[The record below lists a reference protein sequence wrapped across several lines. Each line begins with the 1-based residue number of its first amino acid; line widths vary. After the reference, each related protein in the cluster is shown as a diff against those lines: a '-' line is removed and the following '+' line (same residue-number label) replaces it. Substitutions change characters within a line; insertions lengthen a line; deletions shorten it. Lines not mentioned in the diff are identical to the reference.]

1 MMKEEN
7 IMKLEGK
14 TALVTGAS
22 SGIGRETAILLAQA
36 GCRVALTYHKG
47 ARAGA
52 AVYRTCA
59 RFSEAHLFPL
69 DVRDNKTVQRLQ
81 KGVLRQLRGL
91 DILIN
96 NAGVPVEKPFVKQS
110 RRDRQHQVGV
120 NVLGL
125 MEVTRAFLP
134 LLLRQGKGVI
144 INVASGLS
152 KEVYPDLSVYC
163 ATKFA
168 VRGFTQA
175 LAREFPK
182 GVRVFCLNP
191 GLTATRL
198 SGYRGEDPA
207 RVAGIIVR
215 AAEESLGRKSG
226 DDIDVWEYL

>member
-1 MMKEEN
+1 
-7 IMKLEGK
+7 MKLRGK
-14 TALVTGAS
+14 RALVTGSS

-36 GCRVALTYHKG
+36 GCRVAVTYHKG

-52 AVYRTCA
+52 AVQRKCA
-59 RFSEAHLFPL
+59 LFSEAHLFPL
-69 DVRDNKTVQRLQ
+69 DVRDDQSIRRLYQ
-81 KGVLRQLRGL
+81 GVVRRFGGL
-91 DILIN
+91 DVLIN
-96 NAGVPVEKPFVKQS
+96 NAGIAVEKPFVRQS
-110 RRDRQHQVGV
+110 RRSRRHQVDV
-120 NVLGL
+120 NFLGL
-125 MEVTRAFLP
+125 MEVTGVFLP
-134 LLLRQGKGVI
+134 LLLQQGKGLI

-152 KEVYPDLSVYC
+152 KEVYPDLNVYC

-175 LAREFPK
+175 LSTELPK

-198 SGYRGEDPA
+198 TGYRGEDPA
-207 RVAGIIVR
+207 RVAGVIVR

>member
-1 MMKEEN
+1 
-7 IMKLEGK
+7 MKLQGK

-52 AVYRTCA
+52 AVHRKCA

-69 DVRDNKTVQRLQ
+69 DVRDDSSVRRVLQ
-81 KGVLRQLRGL
+81 GVVRRFGGL

-96 NAGVPVEKPFVKQS
+96 NAGVLVEKPFVKQS

-125 MEVTRAFLP
+125 MEVTRSFLP
-134 LLLRQGKGVI
+134 FLLRQGKGVI

-175 LAREFPK
+175 LARELPK

>member
-1 MMKEEN
+1 MKEEN
-7 IMKLEGK
+7 TLMLRGK
-14 TALVTGAS
+14 TALVTGSS

-36 GCRVALTYHKG
+36 GCRVALTYHRG

-52 AVYRTCA
+52 AVYRKCA
-59 RFSEAHLFPL
+59 RFSEAHLYPL
-69 DVRDNKTVQRLQ
+69 DVRDSESVRRLQ
-81 KGVLRQLRGL
+81 RSVSRRFGSL

-96 NAGVPVEKPFVKQS
+96 NAGVAVEKPFVNQS
-110 RRDRQHQVGV
+110 RGNRQHQVGV

-125 MEVTRAFLP
+125 MEVTRVFLP
-134 LLLRQGKGVI
+134 SFLSRGKGVI
-144 INVASGLS
+144 VNVASGLS

-175 LAREFPK
+175 LAKELPK
-182 GVRVFCLNP
+182 GLRVFCLNP

-207 RVAGIIVR
+207 RVAGIVVR

>member
-1 MMKEEN
+1 
-7 IMKLEGK
+7 MKLRGK
-14 TALVTGAS
+14 RALVTGSS

-36 GCRVALTYHKG
+36 GCHVAVTYHKG

-52 AVYRTCA
+52 AVHRNCA

-69 DVRDNKTVQRLQ
+69 DVRDDRSIRRLYH
-81 KGVLRQLRGL
+81 GVVRRFGGL

-96 NAGVPVEKPFVKQS
+96 NAGVVVEKPFVRQS
-110 RRDRQHQVGV
+110 RRNRRHQVDI
-120 NVLGL
+120 NFLGL
-125 MEVTRAFLP
+125 MEVTRVFLP
-134 LLLRQGKGVI
+134 LLLQEGNGMI

-175 LAREFPK
+175 LSTELPR

-198 SGYRGEDPA
+198 TGYRGEDPA
-207 RVAGIIVR
+207 RVAGVIIR

>member
-1 MMKEEN
+1 MKEEN
-7 IMKLEGK
+7 TMKLRGK
-14 TALVTGAS
+14 TALVTGSS

-36 GCRVALTYHKG
+36 GCRVALTYHRG

-52 AVYRTCA
+52 AVYRKCA
-59 RFSEAHLFPL
+59 RFSEAHLYPL
-69 DVRDNKTVQRLQ
+69 DVRDSESVRRLQ
-81 KGVLRQLRGL
+81 QSVARRFGSL

-96 NAGVPVEKPFVKQS
+96 NAGVAVEKPFVKQS
-110 RRDRQHQVGV
+110 RGDRQHQVGV

-125 MEVTRAFLP
+125 MEVTRVFLP
-134 LLLRQGKGVI
+134 SFMSRGKGVI
-144 INVASGLS
+144 VNVASGLS

-175 LAREFPK
+175 LAKELPE
-182 GVRVFCLNP
+182 GLRVFCLNP

-207 RVAGIIVR
+207 RVAGIVVR

>member
-1 MMKEEN
+1 
-7 IMKLEGK
+7 MKLRGK

-36 GCRVALTYHKG
+36 GCRVALTYHRG

-52 AVYRTCA
+52 AVQRKCDD
-59 RFSEAHLFPL
+59 FSEAHLFPL
-69 DVRDNKTVQRLQ
+69 DVQDNESVRRLQ
-81 KGVLRQLRGL
+81 HGVIRRFGSL

-96 NAGVPVEKPFVKQS
+96 NAGVAVEKPFVKQS
-110 RRDRQHQVGV
+110 SRDRQHQVGV
-120 NVLGL
+120 NILGL
-125 MEVTRAFLP
+125 MEVTRVFLP
-134 LLLRQGKGVI
+134 SFLSRGKGVI
-144 INVASGLS
+144 VNVASGLS
-152 KEVYPDLSVYC
+152 KEVYPDFSVYC

-168 VRGFTQA
+168 VRGLTQA
-175 LAREFPK
+175 LAKELPK

-207 RVAGIIVR
+207 RVAGVIIQ

-226 DDIDVWEYL
+226 DDIDVWEYI

>member
-1 MMKEEN
+1 MKEEN
-7 IMKLEGK
+7 TMKLKGK
-14 TALVTGAS
+14 AALVTGSS

-36 GCRVALTYHKG
+36 GCRVALTYHRG
-47 ARAGA
+47 ASAGE
-52 AVYRTCA
+52 AVYRKCA
-59 RFSEAHLFPL
+59 RFSEAHLFQL
-69 DVRDNKTVQRLQ
+69 DVRDTESVRR
-81 KGVLRQLRGL
+81 LRQNVVRRFGSL

-96 NAGVPVEKPFVKQS
+96 NAGVALEKSFVKQS
-110 RRDRQHQVGV
+110 RRDRQHQVDV

-125 MEVTRAFLP
+125 MAVTSSFLP
-134 LLLRQGKGVI
+134 SFLRQGKGI
-144 INVASGLS
+144 IVNVASALS
-152 KEVYPDLSVYC
+152 KEVYPELSVYC

-175 LAREFPK
+175 LAKELPR

>member
-1 MMKEEN
+1 
-7 IMKLEGK
+7 MKLKGK
-14 TALVTGAS
+14 TALVTGSS

-36 GCRVALTYHKG
+36 GCRVALTFHRG
-47 ARAGA
+47 ASAGA
-52 AVYRTCA
+52 TVYRKCA
-59 RFSEAHLFPL
+59 RVSEAHLFPL
-69 DVRDNKTVQRLQ
+69 DVRDNESIRRLQ
-81 KGVLRQLRGL
+81 HNVLRRFSSL

-96 NAGVPVEKPFVKQS
+96 NAGVAVDKPFVKQS
-110 RRDRQHQVGV
+110 RKDMQNQIGV

-125 MEVTRAFLP
+125 MEVTRVFLP
-134 LLLRQGKGVI
+134 AFLRQGKGVI
-144 INVASGLS
+144 VNVASALS
-152 KEVYPDLSVYC
+152 KEVYPELSVYC

-175 LAREFPK
+175 LAKELPK
-182 GVRVFCLNP
+182 GLRVFCLNP

>member
-1 MMKEEN
+1 
-7 IMKLEGK
+7 MKLRGK
-14 TALVTGAS
+14 SALVTGSS

-36 GCRVALTYHKG
+36 GCRVAVTYHKG

-52 AVYRTCA
+52 AVHRTCA
-59 RFSEAHLFPL
+59 RFGESHLFQL
-69 DVRDNKTVQRLQ
+69 DVRDDRSIRSLHH
-81 KGVLRQLRGL
+81 GVVRSFRGL

-96 NAGVPVEKPFVKQS
+96 NAGVLVEKPFVRQS
-110 RRDRQHQVGV
+110 RRNQRHQVGV
-120 NVLGL
+120 NFLGL
-125 MEVTRAFLP
+125 MEMTRVFLP
-134 LLLRQGKGVI
+134 LLLRQGRGLI

-152 KEVYPDLSVYC
+152 KEVYPNLSVYC

-175 LAREFPK
+175 LSKELPK

-198 SGYRGEDPA
+198 TGYRGEDPA
-207 RVAGIIVR
+207 RVAGVIVR
-215 AAEESLGRKSG
+215 AAEELLGRKSG